1 MKQKIKLIG
10 ILAGATV
17 LLSLALFLMIY
28 NRVIVFDRSWEIAG
42 GLSTG
47 GWHVER
53 DSLGAVSR
61 GYFIIFK
68 DGTVIGNNFT
78 YERVVP
84 YAATGED
91 TFMIAL
97 GDVSPDLLAYSVD
110 VSTEEG
116 FIVLTKPIPD
126 EPNRWKLYLRKVVSD
141 TSTGD
146 YSVELLGKWR
156 IFGAGIFAIDNLIRD
171 GDSGVIEFD
180 RNGEVNLSMDRP
192 PEISYGMEFPKV
204 LSYAVA
210 NDYVLLETPTE
221 DPLLYRIHSLGDLV
235 VFERGDKIP
244 WILVPVT
251 E

>member
-1 MKQKIKLIG
+1 MKQKIKLVG
-10 ILAGATV
+10 ILAGTAI
-17 LLSLALFLMIY
+17 LLSLTLFWLIY
-28 NRVIVFDRSWEIAG
+28 NRVIVFDRSREIAG

-53 DSLGAVSR
+53 DSLGVVSR

-84 YAATGED
+84 YAAIGED
-91 TFMIAL
+91 TFSIAL
-97 GDVSPDLLAYSVD
+97 GDISPNLLAYSVH
-110 VSTEEG
+110 VSTEEDLV
-116 FIVLTKPIPD
+116 VLTKPIPD
-126 EPNRWKLYLRKVVSD
+126 ESHRWKLYLRKVVGD

-146 YSVELLGKWR
+146 HSAELLGNWR
-156 IFGAGIFAIDNLIRD
+156 IFGADIFAIDNPIRD
-171 GDSGVIEFD
+171 GDSGVIKFD
-180 RNGEVNLSMDRP
+180 RDGEVTFIMDRP
-192 PEISYGMEFPKV
+192 LEISHGFEFPEV
-204 LSYAVA
+204 LSYAVV

-235 VFERGDKIP
+235 VFERGDKVP